1 MARYD
6 LHTQALPPDQQRN
19 TQRIFTL
26 GYADSLGVAG
36 FQMLINMWLRIFFTR
51 RGSDPTNLNRGTSFT
66 NLIGST
72 TSLIDAEDTVRTSID
87 ECNEQVRDIQAR
99 DQSLAERE
107 RFANAQLIR
116 YTNDPSAP
124 GFEMWVEITNAS
136 GEKLQVNIPDF
147 AYRQ

>member
-6 LHTQALPPDQQRN
+6 LHTQALPPDQQQG

-136 GEKLQVNIPDF
+136 GERLQVNIPDF